1 MSDRINFVLLLNGPV
16 TSDRNRID
24 TFHPC
29 FSYYLALALVPSL
42 SFRSFFVTFFVYQ
55 RILQELKDV
64 IESMRWASAEELRL
78 KGREIDAL
86 KEESI
91 KSNAA
96 REESLETQRRY

>member
-29 FSYYLALALVPSL
+29 FLYYLALALVPSL